1 MRYCRRALFA
11 VALLIPTASP
21 AWGQPSVLSG
31 YLQTVSLLSIS
42 GGFSESDLALYSRL
56 RVAAEPEFESVSLT
70 LAYELTATI
79 PQPEDSY
86 VTVARVSGVGADSN
100 DWLDLHGV
108 LSDGEQF
115 NARHRIDR
123 LQLNWSPTDKV
134 EVNLGRQAISWGTT
148 LFLTPADPFIPF
160 HPVDP
165 FREFRSGTD
174 AIRLRFYPN
183 PLSECDLV
191 FRPSRLDGEEEFTA
205 LARGL
210 TTWHNWEVS
219 TWGGMLYDEFAG
231 AVGAAGDIGTWALRI
246 EAVLR
251 KIHGTLAWRGTIGF
265 DRSLQV
271 DNRDLRIVLEYQRDG
286 HGAVRQDDLE
296 RILES
301 RAYRRGDFQALGRD
315 QFAMQASY
323 QIDPLWNISAL
334 VLWNLNNSSGI
345 FAPGFSYSLSN
356 EATIAGGMY
365 LGAGESIPEESL
377 PPDSEDNP
385 PNLIGFLSVSW
396 YF

>member
-108 LSDGEQF
+108 VTDGKQY
-115 NARHRIDR
+115 NAQHRIDR
-123 LQLNWSPTDKV
+123 LQFNWSLSDKV

-231 AVGAAGDIGTWALRI
+231 AVGCCRRHWRMGTPHRGRSPQDRQHAGGSRNDRLRPVAASQRS
-246 EAVLR
+246 R
-251 KIHGTLAWRGTIGF
+251 LA
-265 DRSLQV
+265 DRSRVSARRPRRRPAGRFGKDTGVSCLSTG
-271 DNRDLRIVLEYQRDG
+271 RFP
-286 HGAVRQDDLE
+286 GARPGPI
-296 RILES
+296 RH
-301 RAYRRGDFQALGRD
+301 
-315 QFAMQASY
+315 
-323 QIDPLWNISAL
+323 
-334 VLWNLNNSSGI
+334 SS
-345 FAPGFSYSLSN
+345 SLS
-356 EATIAGGMY
+356 
-365 LGAGESIPEESL
+365 
-377 PPDSEDNP
+377 D
-385 PNLIGFLSVSW
+385 
-396 YF
+396 